1 MFDTFCAYLYK
12 MIHLIDKYLYQKTIR
27 RECTSFPSDLLFDK
41 ELFVIGGAKINI
53 GKGCKLGDYC
63 ILTAWES
70 FVSDTFSPNISIGNN
85 ANIGCYNNITSIT
98 SISIGDNF
106 LSGRWVTITDH
117 AHGNGSKAELNI
129 APFEKRL
136 YSKGEISIGNN
147 VWIGDKVTILG
158 NVRIGDNVVIGANSV
173 VTKSIPC
180 NTIAAGNPCKVIKE
194 IK

>member
-1 MFDTFCAYLYK
+1 M
-12 MIHLIDKYLYQKTIR
+12 
-27 RECTSFPSDLLFDK
+27 
-41 ELFVIGGAKINI
+41 
-53 GKGCKLGDYC
+53 
-63 ILTAWES
+63 
-70 FVSDTFSPNISIGNN
+70 
-85 ANIGCYNNITSIT
+85 
-98 SISIGDNF
+98 
-106 LSGRWVTITDH
+106 
-117 AHGNGSKAELNI
+117 NI

-136 YSKGEISIGNN
+136 YSKGVISIGNN